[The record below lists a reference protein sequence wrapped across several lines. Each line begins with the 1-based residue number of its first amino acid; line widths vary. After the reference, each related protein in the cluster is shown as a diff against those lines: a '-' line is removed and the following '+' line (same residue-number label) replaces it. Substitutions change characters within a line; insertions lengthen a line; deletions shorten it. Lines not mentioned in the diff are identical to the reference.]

1 MEEDIR
7 KETLRRVAHE
17 LAVAGQKQNAPLS
30 EEQIISLLEQR
41 LMTVIPEVTEVRPQV
56 LECDV
61 VRFQNN
67 KEKWVA
73 LVGLLDGYP
82 YEIFTGLQDDE
93 EGIMLPKTVTHGKI
107 IKQVNPD
114 GSKRYDFQFENKRG
128 YKTTVEGLSEKFNP
142 EYWNYAKLISG
153 VLRYRMPLEHVIK
166 LVASL
171 SLKDESINT
180 WKTGVER
187 ALKKADF
194 LVNLR
199 IGYPLGT
206 AMESDEVGDTLN
218 YAEVYALVAQE
229 MKQPSKLLEHV
240 AGRIVKTI
248 SNHYPL
254 VTSIDLTLIKQN
266 PPMGADAVGAGVE
279 IHLINDKRL

>member
-1 MEEDIR
+1 MKLIE
-7 KETLRRVAHE
+7 
-17 LAVAGQKQNAPLS
+17 GY
-30 EEQIISLLEQR
+30 
-41 LMTVIPEVTEVRPQV
+41 VI
-56 LECDV
+56 LKD
-61 VRFQNN
+61 VRFHAFHGVMPQET
-67 KEKWVA
+67 K
-73 LVGLLDGYP
+73 VG
-82 YEIFTGLQDDE
+82 
-93 EGIMLPKTVTHGKI
+93 
-107 IKQVNPD
+107 
-114 GSKRYDFQFENKRG
+114 
-128 YKTTVEGLSEKFNP
+128 
-142 EYWNYAKLISG
+142 
-153 VLRYRMPLEHVIK
+153 
-166 LVASL
+166 
-171 SLKDESINT
+171 
-180 WKTGVER
+180 
-187 ALKKADF
+187 ADF

-199 IGYPLGT
+199 IGYLLGT